1 MTERG
6 EPPVDVAGPGEVT
19 PEPAAPPVAAVPAAL
34 PAAAPVATPAP
45 APQAGSGLP
54 QEPDAVPAGRPE
66 GTGEQAGGPR
76 ADGLT
81 APEPP
86 SAGVA
91 GEGPV
96 RRVSTWNI
104 ANALTIARLAIVPVF
119 TVFLF
124 VEGEA
129 WRLAA
134 LGVFLLASLTDQLD
148 GWLARKYALITDFG
162 KIADPI
168 ADKALIGAALLSLSY
183 LGEIP
188 WWVTLVIIAR
198 EAGVTLLRFLVIR
211 HGVIPASYGGKVKT
225 VLQIA
230 AIALY
235 IVPGVP
241 DLVRW
246 AAMGLALLVTV
257 GTGAD
262 YVVRAVRL
270 RQVARS
276 ART

>member
-6 EPPVDVAGPGEVT
+6 EPPMDVAGPGGMT
-19 PEPAAPPVAAVPAAL
+19 PEPAAPPVAAVPAA
-34 PAAAPVATPAP
+34 PVATPAP
-45 APQAGSGLP
+45 VPRVPQTGAGVSGEPGSG
-54 QEPDAVPAGRPE
+54 AVIDGR
-66 GTGEQAGGPR
+66 
-76 ADGLT
+76 T
-81 APEPP
+81 APEPSP
-86 SAGVA
+86 AGVA
-91 GEGPV
+91 GEGVSAGEGAGEGAV

-104 ANALTIARLAIVPVF
+104 ANVLTIARLAIVPVF
-119 TVFLF
+119 TAFLF
-124 VEGEA
+124 VEGEG

-188 WWVTLVIIAR
+188 WWITVVIIAR

-225 VLQIA
+225 VLQIV

-241 DLVRW
+241 GVIRW
-246 AAMGLALLVTV
+246 VAMGLALVVTV

-276 ART
+276 ARS